1 MFKHRPGEGVY
12 ARGVAFWAFAG
23 FAFLYARR
31 LVLWL
36 ERYDSMRKVLVEE
49 VPLVGVALTPGL
61 LIGLGVFAGIVL
73 LVWRLLNVPRIGDLL
88 IDTELE
94 MKKVTWPSGEE
105 TRKSA
110 MVVILCVIVMVAFLS
125 ASDMSLE
132 WLFYTVIYGGTP
144 DGR

>member
-36 ERYDSMRKVLVEE
+36 ERYDSMRKVLLDEI
-49 VPLVGVALTPGL
+49 PLVGVPLTPGL
-61 LIGLGVFAGIVL
+61 LIGIGIFVGVLIA
-73 LVWRLLNVPRIGDLL
+73 VWRLLNVPRIGDLL

-94 MKKVTWPSGEE
+94 MKKVTWPSFDES
-105 TRKSA
+105 RKASF
-110 MVVILCVIVMVAFLS
+110 VVIFCVVVMVAFLS
-125 ASDMSLE
+125 VSDWGLERVFFSL
-132 WLFYTVIYGGTP
+132 VYGVEGN
-144 DGR
+144 GH